1 MRMQKKKKP
10 KLKMV
15 HPSRLLF
22 LLLVGFLF
30 ICSFFVFRSKQKVHA
45 SSFPL
50 PVAHSVNENYA
61 GVGQEPA
68 LHKDGYTTTF
78 TTIEKHQK
86 TYLEYKQNGKA
97 SWANMPYW
105 GGTMSDS
112 GCGITA
118 LSIIL
123 SGYGKNVTPEDLR
136 KTYAPHLDS
145 NEIPS
150 VLRGY
155 NISCSEIYYA
165 ERYFTKDYLKR
176 HLLQN
181 RPVLICVWTQNGE
194 NIWTTSSHY
203 LVLLAT
209 DGLDQVYV
217 SNPNGEDN
225 TPKCSAWYSFDD
237 ITPYIAKALFIESD

>member
-1 MRMQKKKKP
+1 MKMQKKKK
-10 KLKMV
+10 KLV

-22 LLLVGFLF
+22 LLLVGFLLMVP
-30 ICSFFVFRSKQKVHA
+30 FFLFRPKPKVHA
-45 SSFPL
+45 SSAPI
-50 PVAHSVNENYA
+50 PVAHSINENYA
-61 GVGQEPA
+61 GIGQKSVLA
-68 LHKDGYTTTF
+68 KDGYTTTF
-78 TTIEKHQK
+78 TTIEEHQK

-97 SWANMPYW
+97 SWANLPYW
-105 GGTMSDS
+105 SGTMSDN

-136 KTYAPHLDS
+136 KIYAPHLDS

-150 VLRGY
+150 VLRSY
-155 NISCSEIYYA
+155 NISCSEIYYS
-165 ERYFTKDYLKR
+165 ERYFTEDYLKK
-176 HLLQN
+176 HLLKN
-181 RPVLICVWTQNGE
+181 RPVLICVWTKNGE

-209 DGLDQVYV
+209 DGLDKVYV

-225 TPKCSAWYSFDD
+225 TPRCSAWYSFDD
-237 ITPYIAKALFIESD
+237 ITPYIAKALFIKSD